1 MIDRQSKIIATLGPA
16 TDGYEA
22 MSKLLKAGADVVRLN
37 MSHSDHKLLRER
49 VNLVKKVSAELGRHV
64 AILVDLQGPKI
75 RIASFEKGFVR
86 LKRGAE
92 FTLVVG
98 MTKLGD
104 ETCVGVT
111 YANLTKDC
119 KKGDMILLDDGR
131 VTLKVL
137 NISGKNVKCKVVDG
151 GVLSNRKGLN
161 KKGGGISAA
170 SITSKDKKDIQA
182 AAAIGAD
189 YVAVSFVRSADD
201 INLTRRLL
209 TKAGGDAGIIA
220 KIETSESVST
230 YEKLLA
236 IVKASDGAMLARGD
250 LGVEIGETKLIGMQ
264 KDLITMCRANDR
276 ISIIATQMMETMIDN
291 PLPTR
296 AEVSDVA
303 NAVLDGSDAVML
315 SAETAAGKHPH
326 LVVETMARICEGA
339 DSYHGGFSNAT
350 PIDNE
355 NNSAHGNISR
365 RIARAAVAAATH
377 TDKVVALVALT
388 ESGSTAMYMS
398 RMNTDIPIYGFS
410 RNPKTLRRMALYR
423 DVTPVYFKQPAKNV
437 GLAVLD
443 FMRKKK
449 LVKRKERMVLTSG
462 MTHLVSG
469 GTNTM
474 RVLEG

>member
-22 MSKLLKAGADVVRLN
+22 MSKLLKAGVDVVRLN

-49 VNLVKKVSAELGRHV
+49 VKLVRKVAAELARPI
-64 AILVDLQGPKI
+64 AILLDLQGPKI
-75 RIASFEKGFVR
+75 RVARFKQGSVH
-86 LKRGAE
+86 LKRGAP
-92 FTLVVG
+92 FTLIVG

-104 ETCVGVT
+104 DTCVGVT
-111 YANLTKDC
+111 YANLVKDC

-131 VTLKVL
+131 ITLRVQT
-137 NISGKNVKCKVVDG
+137 ISGKKVKCKVVDG
-151 GVLSNRKGLN
+151 GTLSDRKGLN

-170 SITSKDKKDIQA
+170 SITTKDKQDIRA
-182 AAAIGAD
+182 AAEIDAD

-201 INLTRRLL
+201 IDLTRKLL
-209 TKAGGDAGIIA
+209 TKAGSDAGIIA
-220 KIETSESVST
+220 KIETSESVSS
-230 YEKLLA
+230 YEKLLS
-236 IVKASDGAMLARGD
+236 IVKASDGSMLARGD

-339 DSYHGGFSNAT
+339 NSYHGGFSNVT
-350 PIDNE
+350 PTASE
-355 NNSAHGNISR
+355 NASSNVNISR
-365 RIARAAVAAATH
+365 KIARAAVETATT
-377 TDKVVALVALT
+377 TDKVVALVSLT
-388 ESGSTAMYMS
+388 ESGSSALYMS

-410 RNPKTLRRMALYR
+410 RHPKTLRRMSLYR
-423 DVTPVYFKQPAKNV
+423 DVVPVYFKQPSKNV

-449 LVKRKERMVLTSG
+449 LMKRKERMVLTSG

-469 GTNTM
+469 GSNTM
-474 RVLEG
+474 RVLEA

>member
-1 MIDRQSKIIATLGPA
+1 MARQSKIIATLGPS

-22 MSKLLKAGADVVRLN
+22 TSRLIKAGVDVVRLN
-37 MSHSDHKLLRER
+37 MSHSDHKVLRER
-49 VNLVKKVSAELGRHV
+49 VKVVKKVATEIDRPI

-75 RIASFEKGFVR
+75 RVASFKNGSVNLKKGTI
-86 LKRGAE
+86 

-104 ETCVGVT
+104 DTCVGVT
-111 YANLTKDC
+111 YANLVKDC

-131 VTLKVL
+131 ITMKVQS
-137 NISGKNVKCKVVDG
+137 ISGKKVKCKVVDG

-170 SITSKDKKDIQA
+170 SITTKDKEDIRA
-182 AAAIGAD
+182 AAEIGAD
-189 YVAVSFVRSADD
+189 YLAVSFVRSADD
-201 INLTRRLL
+201 MHLTRKLL

-220 KIETSESVST
+220 KIETSEAVAT
-230 YEKLLA
+230 YDHLLA

-264 KDLITMCRANDR
+264 KDLIAMCRANDK

-291 PLPTR
+291 PSPTR

-315 SAETAAGKHPH
+315 SGETAAGKHPH

-339 DSYHGGFSNAT
+339 DSYHGGFAQVAPKNINVESN
-350 PIDNE
+350 D
-355 NNSAHGNISR
+355 NISR
-365 RIARAAVAAATH
+365 KIARAAVRTATT
-377 TDKVVALVALT
+377 TDKVVALVSLT
-388 ESGSTAMYMS
+388 ESGSSALYMS
-398 RMNTDIPIYGFS
+398 RMNTNIPIYGFS
-410 RNPKTLRRMALYR
+410 RHRKTLRKMALYR
-423 DVTPVYFKQPAKNV
+423 DVVPVYFKQPPENV

-443 FMRKKK
+443 FMREKK
-449 LVKRKERMVLTSG
+449 LMKRKDRMVLTSG

-469 GTNTM
+469 GSNTM
-474 RVLEG
+474 RVLEA